1 VVLKYRVWRK
11 SVKRRADRV
20 WPQATLAILVGVGL
34 AFALGYGGIWPQASP
49 GATDVQ
55 LQHSLLV
62 WSGFTANR
70 HGRPVVLTGSRILRP
85 ADGFP
90 DKTDQSEFSSGAI
103 DAPASYPG
111 ALASHDG
118 YGLISPEDAVN
129 LMESADA
136 TGQRL
141 RITKITLGTGTFQ
154 TDRGPRV
161 LPAWLMWFAGIRDP
175 AVVDAT
181 QIANPVGVATS
192 ATPVIESAS
201 LSSDKRRL
209 TITYAAS
216 GHPCAGYR
224 LTVAESHAAIA
235 VAPIELHTRL
245 RDCSAV
251 RHSVITL
258 NEPLAGRVLVDGTTG
273 QPVTV
278 LDTGEAAADGRPH
291 QLLAAHRPSHRPAR
305 NPRVA
310 DHAR

>member
-1 VVLKYRVWRK
+1 
-11 SVKRRADRV
+11 V

-62 WSGFTANR
+62 WDGFTADR
-70 HGRPVVLTGSRILRP
+70 HSRPVVLTGSRILGP
-85 ADGFP
+85 VGGFP
-90 DKTDQSEFSSGAI
+90 DKADQSEFSSGAI

-154 TDRGPRV
+154 TDRGPRI
-161 LPAWLMWFAGIRDP
+161 LPAWLMWFAGIREP

-181 QIANPVGVATS
+181 QIANPPVGVATS
-192 ATPVIESAS
+192 AIPVIESAS
-201 LSSDKRRL
+201 LSADKRRL
-209 TITYAAS
+209 TITYAAR

-224 LTVAESHAAIA
+224 LTVAESHAAVA
-235 VAPIELHTRL
+235 VAPLELRTRI
-245 RDCSAV
+245 RTCSAV

-258 NEPLAGRVLVDGTTG
+258 SAPLDGRVLVDGTTG

-278 LDTGEAAADGRPH
+278 LDTGQAAADGRPH
-291 QLLAAHRPSHRPAR
+291 QLLAAHQPSHRAAR
-305 NPRVA
+305 YPRVA
-310 DHAR
+310 DHGR